1 MTTAIQQIN
10 KDLCSLVDNV
20 LDHDIL
26 SVHTEKST
34 SSPKQQR
41 VPHLPVLI
49 IPGFMSS
56 GLEIHESE
64 YNTKWEGQ
72 RLWLN
77 LKALG
82 LSRFIHKVNK
92 KDSYE
97 ASLARA
103 RARFADESLYE
114 DEDDDDIEKQQQQ
127 QSDEEGGLS
136 ADDWV
141 ENNKEV
147 ATRNRWIHHI
157 SLMSDLKSDPP
168 GIKVRPMTGLKG
180 VDYLL
185 PGALTN
191 FVSYVFGPVIKV
203 LNKVGYANE
212 VNLDASPNDWRLPPS
227 ELEKR
232 DGYFTKTMQK
242 VETLYNN
249 NGRRP
254 VVLVCHSLG
263 CLVGEY
269 FLRFAHAKDS
279 SWCETYIHTYMPV
292 GAPHLGAPFTLRGI
306 ISGDKMGLETFL
318 NDSEALAMS
327 RSLGSIPWLIPSAIP
342 PLAPA
347 AAIVRREG
355 AFEVS
360 IDSTIDVQHL
370 LDHRAEE
377 SMPKK
382 LQLKLRYGKRH
393 VTSSFVPIVNGKV
406 TFKGLFVFATPPEGP
421 SSKQCCFRCC
431 QCCILK
437 CAKCACCSDNHLIVS
452 INEPGAKWARKS
464 KKHEEQK
471 NKCCGCNKDKWC
483 SLWFPLLLIE
493 WAFLIAGYLL
503 YIFAYKIWVK
513 MVDYVSRFS
522 GGRSQLAVS
531 APIDLREYVDMPESV
546 DVQVIMQNNMKQ
558 CRCCRKKAKT
568 RLISTTLNIRWIS
581 PDVPTS
587 TCQVAEIREGHRV
600 VELQTVKKHNKE
612 WEYEASSGYGMLK
625 KEGLETTINGIT
637 ELYNTD
643 QLNPRCSN
651 SIHPPVKNIKAIYGI
666 NLPTEVGS
674 IYRRKKIFAERNEK
688 VKPRYELD
696 EDAKLLLS
704 EEKSFYKNDNG
715 ILFETRETPQTVVEG
730 EIVNCS
736 GDGTVRSVYR
746 HHVPSCNFAYR
757 SYFLSNALNA
767 GTVLVLATC

>member
-1 MTTAIQQIN
+1 MTNAIQQIN
-10 KDLCSLVDNV
+10 QDVCGLVDYV

-26 SVHTEKST
+26 TVHTEKST

-114 DEDDDDIEKQQQQ
+114 DEDDDDDIEKQQQQ

-136 ADDWV
+136 ADEWV

-147 ATRNRWIHHI
+147 ATRNRWIQHI

-212 VNLDASPNDWRLPPS
+212 VNLDASPYDWRLPPS
-227 ELEKR
+227 ELEER

-242 VETLYNN
+242 VETLYND

-406 TFKGLFVFATPPEGP
+406 TLKGLFVFATPPEGP

-493 WAFLIAGYLL
+493 WAFVIAGYLL

-558 CRCCRKKAKT
+558 CKCCRKKAKT

-715 ILFETRETPQTVVEG
+715 ILFETRETPQTVVKG

-746 HHVPSCNFAYR
+746 RHVSSCNFAYR
-757 SYFLSNALNA
+757 SYFFI
-767 GTVLVLATC
+767 